1 MTGKHVGLSK
11 KRGYSGVYVSSVSL
25 TVSDAFRS
33 LTPDLP
39 RDRRNPVGSI
49 AVISH
54 TNRPSSPHSP
64 AEYLPGG
71 LASVMMPVPWVTTVT
86 RIHNEGDVVLDLFQ
100 EPG

>member
-1 MTGKHVGLSK
+1 MFRL
-11 KRGYSGVYVSSVSL
+11 RLAMPSGASHLIFRVTVETPSV
-25 TVSDAFRS
+25 A
-33 LTPDLP
+33 
-39 RDRRNPVGSI
+39 I

-86 RIHNEGDVVLDLFQ
+86 RIHNGGDVALDLFQ